1 METLAHEADLPDPE
15 DAKAIFAFAMSFNGY
30 ERYGS
35 FEKSSAL
42 AKQKPR
48 KRWMSCGTSYF
59 SLLEHLGMSEPTDT
73 LISIEN
79 CFRYFGRTCNV
90 DVLACRR

>member
-35 FEKSSAL
+35 FENSSAL

-48 KRWMSCGTSYF
+48 QTLDELRSELFFVARASRHVGTDRYVALYRE
-59 SLLEHLGMSEPTDT
+59 LLPLFRTHLQ
-73 LISIEN
+73 
-79 CFRYFGRTCNV
+79 R
-90 DVLACRR
+90 

>member
-1 METLAHEADLPDPE
+1 MDTLTSEADLPDPE

-42 AKQKPR
+42 AKQRPR
-48 KRWMSCGTSYF
+48 QTLEELRNELFFVARASRHVGGDRYVELYRE
-59 SLLEHLGMSEPTDT
+59 LLPLFR
-73 LISIEN
+73 LILQ
-79 CFRYFGRTCNV
+79 R
-90 DVLACRR
+90 